1 MKKLILYTAFI
12 GAASLSGC
20 KKYLDKEPDN
30 RTTIVTTE
38 QISEL
43 LTNAYPHGNYILFCE
58 AMSDNAEDKNGG
70 GTGDPVTDRINRQAY
85 RYEPIE
91 ATPDDLDSPDFY
103 WNSCYK
109 AIAQANLALQTIDNS
124 SNKAQLTAQR
134 GEALMARAYAH
145 FMLVTLFAKAYDPAT
160 AASDPG
166 VPYVTAPENVV
177 FAKYERKTVAYVYEM
192 IEKDLKE
199 GYPLI
204 DDKIYGGAPKFHFN
218 KLAAAAFA
226 ARFYMFK
233 RDYNSVVTYASQALT
248 GATADNLRPW
258 NTTLTAMQPLE
269 REAIYTQATL
279 RGNLM
284 LQEANSIWGR
294 SFRYLRYGFGEA
306 GLTRMY
312 NTTNVT
318 GWYYTYPLYGTPG
331 NYTLPK
337 FYEHFVT
344 STINGSYGNPY
355 NTIPLL
361 TAEEVV
367 LNRAEA
373 YTRLNNRAAAIDDLN
388 AFISKNNDLSQPTL
402 NNVTPAKIV
411 TYYKAKAGIT
421 DTATAMVNAAL
432 DFKKAFF
439 LFEGMRWFDILRLKI
454 PVVHTTVSGE
464 VITLTADDKRRALQ
478 LPLLTKQAG
487 LAPNER

>member
-1 MKKLILYTAFI
+1 MKKLIAYT
-12 GAASLSGC
+12 GLLAAVLFTGC

-30 RTTIVTTE
+30 RT
-38 QISEL
+38 QIASPDQLSQL
-43 LTNAYPHGNYILFCE
+43 LTSAYPKGNYILFCE
-58 AMSDNAEDKNGG
+58 SMSDNAEDKNGS
-70 GTGDPVTDRINRQAY
+70 GTGYDWVDRINRQAY
-85 RYEPIE
+85 RYEVIE
-91 ATPDDLDSPDFY
+91 ATPDDNDSPDFY

-109 AIAQANLALQTIDNS
+109 AISSANLALQIIDGS
-124 SNKAQLTAQR
+124 SNKANLGAQR
-134 GEALMARAYAH
+134 GEALLARAYVH

-166 VPYVTAPENVV
+166 IPYVTAPEKVV

-204 DDKIYGGAPKFHFN
+204 NESIYGGAPKFHFN
-218 KLAAAAFA
+218 RQAAAAFA

-258 NTTLTAMQPLE
+258 NTDLVDLQYYTLQAE
-269 REAIYTQATL
+269 YSKATL
-279 RGNLM
+279 RGNLL
-284 LQEANSIWGR
+284 LQESNSVWGR
-294 SFRYLRYGFGEA
+294 SYPSLRYGLGTTIFTT
-306 GLTRMY
+306 LF
-312 NTTNVT
+312 NTANVT
-318 GWYYTYPLYGTPG
+318 GSVYAYPLYGTPAVY
-331 NYTLPK
+331 NVPK
-337 FYEHFVT
+337 FSEYFVKESLSA
-344 STINGSYGNPY
+344 STGDPY

-373 YTRLNNRAAAIDDLN
+373 YTRLNNKTAAISDLN
-388 AFISKNNDLSQPTL
+388 AFISKDIEDYLPS
-402 NNVTPAKIV
+402 
-411 TYYKAKAGIT
+411 T
-421 DTATAMVNAAL
+421 DTVTTRKIALYYRTSDTLGAMITTAL

-439 LFEGMRWFDILRLKI
+439 LHEGMRWFDILRLKI
-454 PVVHTTVSGE
+454 PVTHRTVSGE
-464 VITLTADDKRRALQ
+464 VITLPADDKRRTLQ

-487 LAPNER
+487 LEPNAR